1 MSTATF
7 QRNSAYL
14 FEGRRYIVRR
24 KLDDQTWQVEEE
36 KTGRLSEK
44 TSRELQ
50 TLYASQAL
58 TFDAKPGTVT
68 LNPAE
73 QGRNGQGSADG
84 APGERPH
91 RRVRYSEAQWADA
104 KVRCAYANAAMGIIA
119 SKTLLM
125 QCIQKTWDKLRQPLT
140 PPHWTTVY
148 RWRKALHDN
157 GRDIAAVVDKAH
169 AKGNRQARFERD
181 VTDIVEDAVD
191 LVYMTP
197 ERKTIQDVLD
207 KAVLDVKA
215 ANRLRPEPMQLA
227 LPTRRLVS
235 RIVKRIPA
243 FDRCV
248 ARYGRTVANHR
259 FRGVLGHRVTD
270 VPLRRAEIDHTLLD
284 LMVVDDESGLPLGRP
299 LLTLCVDDFTRCVLG
314 YHVGFEPPGYMTV
327 ARCLRHAFMP
337 KWNLEV
343 DHPEIK
349 HAWLA
354 HGVMYE
360 LAMDN
365 GVEFHSRS
373 LEEVCLR
380 LGIEIHYGPRM
391 TPWFKGKVERLQ
403 GTLNREVAHGNPGT
417 TFSDIF
423 ERGDYD
429 PAKHAVIRMSVLR
442 KIILMWIVDV
452 YHQRPHRAL
461 HAPPDAMWRNC
472 VKTEDIRVPE
482 DPKLLDAVMG
492 RREERTLTHKGIE
505 LDGLFY
511 NSSDLIGLR
520 RLYGEKIKVE
530 ISIDDGDI
538 GSIIVFSPND
548 SDYFVVPALKSDYAK
563 ELSRWQHKVCQRYAA
578 KYLESFDPTGWLE
591 AKERI
596 AQLVRDE
603 FALKTSRVKSR
614 RRAARHVEASRSA
627 SGSPPALPAAAL
639 ATAPMSAPLPA
650 PVPAPPSS
658 PPSAAAA
665 GSTPAFPSASTP
677 ESTTRASPRTDAPR
691 PTPRT
696 STSGERPKY
705 VAQQRTRLRMPAG
718 AVRP

>member
-14 FEGRRYIVRR
+14 VEGRRYIVRR
-24 KLDDQTWQVEEE
+24 KLDEHTWQVEEE

-44 TSRELQ
+44 TSKELQ
-50 TLYASQAL
+50 ILYGSQAL
-58 TFDAKPGTVT
+58 TFDAKPGVGKRG
-68 LNPAE
+68 NPE
-73 QGRNGQGSADG
+73 KL
-84 APGERPH
+84 PH
-91 RRVRYSEAQWADA
+91 RRVKVSDTEWADA
-104 KVRCAYANAAMGIIA
+104 KVRRAYAVAAMGLNA

-125 QCIQKTWDKLRQPLT
+125 KCIETTWDKLRQPVT

-148 RWRKALHDN
+148 RWRKEFKDN
-157 GRDIAAVVDKAH
+157 GFDIAAVVARTE
-169 AKGNRQARFERD
+169 AKGNRQPRYERE

-207 KAVLDVKA
+207 KVTLDTKA
-215 ANRLRPEPMQLA
+215 ANRLRPESMQLA
-227 LPTRRLVS
+227 MPTRRFVD
-235 RIVKRIPA
+235 RIIKHIPA
-243 FDRCV
+243 FDRCL
-248 ARYGRTVANHR
+248 ARHGRTVANHR

-270 VPLRRAEIDHTLLD
+270 APLRRAEIDHTLMD
-284 LMVVDDESGLPLGRP
+284 LMVVDDETGLPLGRP
-299 LLTLCVDDFTRCVLG
+299 LLTLCVDDYTRCILG
-314 YHVGFEPPGYMTV
+314 YHVGFEPPSYMTV

-343 DHPEIK
+343 EHPEIK
-349 HAWLA
+349 HSWLA

-373 LEEVCLR
+373 LEEVCYR

-403 GTLNREVAHGNPGT
+403 GTLNRGVAHGNPGT
-417 TFSDIF
+417 TFSNIF

-429 PAKHAVIRMSVLR
+429 PAKHAVIRLSVLR

-461 HAPPDAMWRNC
+461 HVPPDEMWSKC

-492 RREERTLTHKGIE
+492 RRDERTLTHKGIE
-505 LDGLFY
+505 LEGLFY
-511 NSSDLIGLR
+511 NSQDLIHLR
-520 RLYGEKIKVE
+520 RQYGEKIKVE
-530 ISIDDGDI
+530 ISIDDSDI
-538 GSIIVFSPND
+538 GSIVVFSPNE
-548 SDYFVVPALKSDYAK
+548 SDYFVVPALKGDYAK
-563 ELSRWQHKVCQRYAA
+563 GLSRWQHKVCQRYAA
-578 KYLESFDPTGWLE
+578 EHLESFDPTGWLE

-614 RRAARHVEASRSA
+614 RRAARYVEAGR
-627 SGSPPALPAAAL
+627 
-639 ATAPMSAPLPA
+639 
-650 PVPAPPSS
+650 
-658 PPSAAAA
+658 
-665 GSTPAFPSASTP
+665 SASTP
-677 ESTTRASPRTDAPR
+677 SPAQVAHTPSREQPPLLPADTAAEPKPGPMTEMTPATVATDPPTPDPATPASPPMAKSSGSRRTGRQPAAAAR
-691 PTPRT
+691 PRT
-696 STSGERPKY
+696 TNSDSALGDRPKY
-705 VAQQRTRLRMPAG
+705 VPQQRTRLRMPLG
-718 AVRP
+718 GSRP

>member
-14 FEGRRYIVRR
+14 FEGRRYIIRR
-24 KLDDQTWQVEEE
+24 KLDDHTWQVEEE

-44 TSRELQ
+44 TTRELQ
-50 TLYASQAL
+50 TLYAGQEL
-58 TFDAKPGTVT
+58 TFDAKLGTAT
-68 LNPAE
+68 RLPADQASE
-73 QGRNGQGSADG
+73 DG
-84 APGERPH
+84 APAKRPH
-91 RRVRYSEAQWADA
+91 RRLRFTDAQWADA
-104 KVRCAYANAAMGIIA
+104 KVRRAYANAAMGINA

-148 RWRKALHDN
+148 RWRNELKDHGL
-157 GRDIAAVVDKAH
+157 DIAAVVDKTH
-169 AKGNRQARFERD
+169 AKGNRQPRYERD

-197 ERKTIQDVLD
+197 ERKTVKDVLD
-207 KAVLDVKA
+207 KAELDVKA
-215 ANRLRPEPMQLA
+215 ANRLRPEALHLP

-235 RIVKRIPA
+235 RIIKRIPA
-243 FDRCV
+243 FDRCL

-270 VPLRRAEIDHTLLD
+270 APLRRAEIDHTLLD
-284 LMVVDDESGLPLGRP
+284 LMIVDDESGLPLGRP
-299 LLTLCVDDFTRCVLG
+299 LLTLCVDDYTRCILG
-314 YHVGFEPPGYMTV
+314 YHVGFEPPSYMTV

-337 KWNLEV
+337 KWNLEA
-343 DHPEIK
+343 DHPEVR

-365 GVEFHSRS
+365 GLEFHSRS
-373 LEEVCLR
+373 LEEVCFR

-429 PAKHAVIRMSVLR
+429 PAKHAVIRLSVLR

-461 HAPPDAMWRNC
+461 HVPPDEMWRKC

-492 RREERTLTHKGIE
+492 RRDERTLTHKGIE

-511 NSSDLIGLR
+511 NSQDLINLR
-520 RLYGEKIKVE
+520 RLYGEKLKVD
-530 ISIDDGDI
+530 ISIDDADI
-538 GSIIVFSPND
+538 GTIVVFSPNE
-548 SDYFVVPALKSDYAK
+548 SDYFVVPALKGDYAK
-563 ELSRWQHKVCQRYAA
+563 GLSRWQHNVCQRYAA
-578 KYLESFDPTGWLE
+578 KHLESFDPTGWLE

-596 AQLVRDE
+596 AQMVRDE
-603 FALKTSRVKSR
+603 FALKSSRVKSR
-614 RRAARHVEASRSA
+614 RRAARYQEASRFA
-627 SGSPPALPAAAL
+627 SESTPALPA
-639 ATAPMSAPLPA
+639 SGPA
-650 PVPAPPSS
+650 PVPDPVPSAAPSTPSSSAAAHGPAAADPSAPTPHSTPPSS
-658 PPSAAAA
+658 PRTGAPR
-665 GSTPAFPSASTP
+665 STP
-677 ESTTRASPRTDAPR
+677 RARGSE
-691 PTPRT
+691 
-696 STSGERPKY
+696 ERPKY
-705 VAQQRTRLRMPAG
+705 VAQQRSRLRTPAR
-718 AVRP
+718 AARP